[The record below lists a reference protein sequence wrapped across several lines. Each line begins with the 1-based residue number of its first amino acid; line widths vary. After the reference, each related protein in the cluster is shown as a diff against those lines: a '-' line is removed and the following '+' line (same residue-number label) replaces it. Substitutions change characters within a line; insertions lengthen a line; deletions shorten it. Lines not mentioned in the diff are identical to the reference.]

1 MLKQQ
6 VKHYELE
13 DIFNFDETALF
24 YRLQPNKTLASHSVK
39 GDKVNKERLTIAL
52 CTNVTG
58 TFKCKAVVIGRY
70 MRPRCFG
77 KVWDPNNVAKY
88 YYNLKAWMTMD
99 IFKDWLV
106 MFDVTMKR
114 KNKKVLLIIDNATGH
129 NTVDL
134 TLDNVNLLYL
144 PANTTS
150 YLQPL
155 DAGIIKNF
163 KCNSL

>member
-6 VKHYELE
+6 VKHYALE

-70 MRPRCFG
+70 MRINESRLYKDCYP
-77 KVWDPNNVAKY
+77 
-88 YYNLKAWMTMD
+88 MTNYFIIYHIQIHVMKSNYII
-99 IFKDWLV
+99 IF
-106 MFDVTMKR
+106 
-114 KNKKVLLIIDNATGH
+114 I
-129 NTVDL
+129 
-134 TLDNVNLLYL
+134 
-144 PANTTS
+144 
-150 YLQPL
+150 
-155 DAGIIKNF
+155 
-163 KCNSL
+163 